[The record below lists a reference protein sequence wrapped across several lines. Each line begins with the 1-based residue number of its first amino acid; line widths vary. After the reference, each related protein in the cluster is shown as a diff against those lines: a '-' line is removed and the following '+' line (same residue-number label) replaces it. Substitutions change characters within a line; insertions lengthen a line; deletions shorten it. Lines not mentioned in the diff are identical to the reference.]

1 MSFDEL
7 IFERGTRTVLG
18 GWYQKVK
25 TLLSNDQIQ
34 YRLPG
39 QIHADRTPGMMA
51 CQTRWPSLVEC
62 AVACTDAIRT
72 IPDLT
77 PCERGS
83 EIGHAV
89 LRCPGD
95 GGTARST
102 STQAFPEGPRSPKS
116 RPRGTFP
123 PSVGWDD
130 IGCVARPGDAPN
142 RVGLEQEGGARGES
156 RTPTPFRAPDPKVAA
171 ARHESRLYVS
181 SCVVWCRPVS
191 PGVVPS

>member
-102 STQAFPEGPRSPKS
+102 QHPGVSRGPAFTKIAAAGNLSAIRWLGRHRLCSSAWGRPQLGRS
-116 RPRGTFP
+116 
-123 PSVGWDD
+123 
-130 IGCVARPGDAPN
+130 
-142 RVGLEQEGGARGES
+142 GARGGCERGES
-156 RTPTPFRAPDPKVAA
+156 NSHALSGTG
-171 ARHESRLYVS
+171 S
-181 SCVVWCRPVS
+181 
-191 PGVVPS
+191 